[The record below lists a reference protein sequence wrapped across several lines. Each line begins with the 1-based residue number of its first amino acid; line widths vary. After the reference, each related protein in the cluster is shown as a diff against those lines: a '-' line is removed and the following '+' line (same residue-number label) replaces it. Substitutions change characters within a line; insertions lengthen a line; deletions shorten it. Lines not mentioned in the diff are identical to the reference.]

1 RSPWALLATRCP
13 LSCVSEYR
21 RRSAL
26 LCFFFF
32 LVRLPP
38 RSTLFPYHDAL
49 PICEKRAAN
58 GGDGGR
64 PARGRHYD
72 SAARRWR
79 RSLVQIYAAEDCAE
93 LWPGG
98 LLRERRDDGAAADER
113 SDGPGKARDCSARTR
128 RFGRRSGSADFH
140 DGPREGNRGAIAA
153 CAGGPADSARRLSRP
168 QSEKRS
174 GFARDLELYQ
184 SLYALWTAHGLPRR
198 LREAI
203 GGARPEGAGTL
214 RGNGGGEARSGRAHE
229 NPRRVA
235 IL

>member
-64 PARGRHYD
+64 PARGRDYD

-79 RSLVQIYAAEDCAE
+79 RSLVQIDRKSTRLNSSHGSISYAVFCLKKKNRTTQSSHAHTNAPKNDF
-93 LWPGG
+93 
-98 LLRERRDDGAAADER
+98 RRR
-113 SDGPGKARDCSARTR
+113 
-128 RFGRRSGSADFH
+128 
-140 DGPREGNRGAIAA
+140 PRPI
-153 CAGGPADSARRLSRP
+153 
-168 QSEKRS
+168 
-174 GFARDLELYQ
+174 
-184 SLYALWTAHGLPRR
+184 T
-198 LREAI
+198 
-203 GGARPEGAGTL
+203 
-214 RGNGGGEARSGRAHE
+214 
-229 NPRRVA
+229 
-235 IL
+235 